1 MLFYIGP
8 LQSPVVE
15 PQLPQLEVASLL
27 SSVVPPVC
35 LTVAEPLPL
44 HACTMAK
51 GKKYSGT

>member
-35 LTVAEPLPL
+35 LTVAEQLPL